1 MAKKSETPTKFLVR
15 WIITAIAVSFAIT
28 LIPCIT
34 FSSDN
39 SLMANIFILSMFL
52 ALINVTIKPLLK
64 ALSLPVTILTLGL
77 FALVLNTAML
87 YLAAWCAT
95 SFFGVGAV
103 ITDFGSAFVAS
114 ILISVATW
122 FINTITAFD

>member
-1 MAKKSETPTKFLVR
+1 MTKFLVR

-34 FSSDN
+34 FSNNN
-39 SLMANIFILSMFL
+39 SLMASIFIFSMFL
-52 ALINVTIKPLLK
+52 ALINASIAPALK
-64 ALSLPVTILTLGL
+64 ALSFPITILTLGL

-87 YLAAWCAT
+87 YLAAWCST
-95 SFFGVGAV
+95 TFFGVGVA
-103 ITDFGSAFVAS
+103 ISDFGSALVVS

-122 FINTITAFD
+122 FISTITAFEE

>member
-34 FSSDN
+34 FNSDN
-39 SLMANIFILSMFL
+39 SLMANIFIISMFL
-52 ALINVTIKPLLK
+52 ALINVTIKPVLK

-95 SFFGVGAV
+95 SFFGVGAA

>member
-1 MAKKSETPTKFLVR
+1 MSRKSGGATRFLVR

-34 FSSDN
+34 FNSDN
-39 SLMANIFILSMFL
+39 SLMANVFLLSMFL
-52 ALINVTIKPLLK
+52 ALINTSIKPLLQ

-77 FALVLNTAML
+77 FALVLNTALL
-87 YLAAWCAT
+87 YLAAWCA
-95 SFFGVGAV
+95 SALFGIGAT
-103 ITDFGSAFVAS
+103 ISDFGSAFVVS

-122 FINTITAFD
+122 FINTVTAFD

>member
-1 MAKKSETPTKFLVR
+1 MTNFLVR

-34 FSSDN
+34 FNSDN
-39 SLMANIFILSMFL
+39 SLMANIFLFSMFL
-52 ALINVTIKPLLK
+52 SLINVSIKPALR
-64 ALSLPVTILTLGL
+64 ALSLPISVLTLGL
-77 FALVLNTAML
+77 FALVINTAML
-87 YLAAWCAT
+87 YLAAWCST
-95 SFFGVGAV
+95 TFFGIGAT

-122 FINTITAFD
+122 FINTVTAFD

>member
-1 MAKKSETPTKFLVR
+1 MSRFLVR

-34 FSSDN
+34 FESN
-39 SLMANIFILSMFL
+39 NELTANIFLFSLFL
-52 ALINVTIKPLLK
+52 ALINVSIKPLLK
-64 ALSLPVTILTLGL
+64 ALSFPITVLTLGL

-87 YLAAWCAT
+87 YLAAWCAST
-95 SFFGVGAV
+95 FFGMGVV
-103 ITDFGSAFVAS
+103 ISDFGSAFVAS

>member
-1 MAKKSETPTKFLVR
+1 MSRKSGSATRFLVR

-28 LIPCIT
+28 LVPCIT

-39 SLMANIFILSMFL
+39 SLMASVFLFSMFL
-52 ALINVTIKPLLK
+52 SLINVSIKPLLQ
-64 ALSLPVTILTLGL
+64 ALSLPITILTLGI
-77 FALVLNTAML
+77 FAIVVNTAML

-95 SFFGVGAV
+95 AFFGMGVT
-103 ITDFGSAFVAS
+103 ISDFGSAFLVS

-122 FINTITAFD
+122 FINTITAFE